1 MTPFQRRMWIYRGIA
16 LLLLL
21 MILAPMA
28 WL

>member
-1 MTPFQRRMWIYRGIA
+1 MKTHRRSRGIA

-21 MILAPMA
+21 P